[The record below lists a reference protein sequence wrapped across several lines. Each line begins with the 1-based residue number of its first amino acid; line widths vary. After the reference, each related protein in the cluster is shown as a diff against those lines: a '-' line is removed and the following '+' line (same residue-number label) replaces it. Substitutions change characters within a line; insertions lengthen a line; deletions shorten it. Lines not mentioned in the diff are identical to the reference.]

1 MMTSK
6 SMVEARDLYKNFGET
21 CAVSGV
27 SFSVPIG
34 QIVGF
39 LGPNGAGKTSTLRML
54 AGYLEPSKG
63 QAIIDGVAVGDDP
76 LAARKKIGY
85 LPENCPLYDD
95 MMVLDFLH
103 FVAELRMIP
112 PSQQNERLRP
122 ICDRCGISPVL
133 GKDIGQLSKG
143 YRQRVGL
150 AQAIIGDP
158 ALLLLDEPTSGL
170 DPNQILEIRALI
182 RELGKEKTVI
192 LSTHILPE
200 VQASCDRV
208 IIISDGKLVADDT
221 PDALM
226 TRGTASRVTLLF
238 GPTVDVSRDS
248 LKIQE
253 TLANISVVRSVS
265 SRVNE
270 SESTVGFSVDVD
282 GEADPRSVL
291 FKAIV
296 EHGFPLLEMHRE
308 QVSLE
313 ETFRQLTRGVDANEA
328 SA

>member
-1 MMTSK
+1 MSTS
-6 SMVEARDLYKNFGET
+6 MIEARDLYKNFGET
-21 CAVSGV
+21 QAVSGV

-39 LGPNGAGKTSTLRML
+39 LGPNGAGKTTTLRML
-54 AGYLEPSKG
+54 AGYLEPSRG
-63 QAIIDGVAVGDDP
+63 QAIIDGVVVGDDP
-76 LAARKKIGY
+76 LLTREKIGY

-95 MMVLDFLH
+95 MMVVDFLH

-112 PSQQNERLRP
+112 PSQQAARLRP
-122 ICDRCGISPVL
+122 VCDRCGISSVL

-150 AQAIIGDP
+150 AQAIVGDP
-158 ALLLLDEPTSGL
+158 DLLLLDEPTSGL

-182 RELGKEKTVI
+182 KELGKEKTII

-226 TRGTASRVTLLF
+226 TKGTATRVSLLF
-238 GPTVDVSRDS
+238 GPMDGASVDADR
-248 LKIQE
+248 LREI
-253 TLANISVVRSVS
+253 LADVPGTRTVS
-265 SRVNE
+265 SRPGE
-270 SESTVGFSVDVD
+270 GDGTLGFLVDVGGD
-282 GEADPRSVL
+282 GDPRSAL
-291 FKAIV
+291 FQTV
-296 EHGFPLLEMHRE
+296 VQHGLPLLEMHRE

-313 ETFRQLTRGVDANEA
+313 ETFRKLTQGIA
-328 SA
+328 

>member
-1 MMTSK
+1 MSK

-21 CAVSGV
+21 HAVSGV

-34 QIVGF
+34 QVVGF

-54 AGYLEPSKG
+54 AGYLEPSGG
-63 QAIIDGVAVGDDP
+63 QAVIDGVPVGDDP
-76 LAARKKIGY
+76 LLARQKIGY

-95 MMVLDFLH
+95 MMVVDFLH

-112 PSQQNERLRP
+112 PSQHAARLRP
-122 ICDRCGISPVL
+122 ICDRCGVSPVL

-158 ALLLLDEPTSGL
+158 DLLLLDEPTSGL

-182 RELGKEKTVI
+182 KELGEEKTVI

-226 TRGTASRVTLLF
+226 TKGMAARISVLF
-238 GPTVDVSRDS
+238 GPIDDTSVDADR
-248 LKIQE
+248 IR
-253 TLANISVVRSVS
+253 TILADVPGARSVS
-265 SRVNE
+265 SRSDE
-270 SESTVGFSVDVD
+270 GDGTLGFRVDVD
-282 GEADPRSVL
+282 GDGDPRSAL
-291 FKAIV
+291 FKTV
-296 EHGFPLLEMHRE
+296 VKHDLPLLEMHRE

-313 ETFRQLTRGVDANEA
+313 ETFRKLTQGVE
-328 SA
+328 